1 MANVEIM
8 CKTTLKTTG
17 IFSEKLCKTF
27 PSRHI
32 PVQNNHFPPSFPPF
46 PTVFLTTP
54 RSLKIYNIIHYSTAP
69 TNTSTNN
76 LKERKANEN

>member
-8 CKTTLKTTG
+8 CKTTPKTLG
-17 IFSEKLCKTF
+17 VSSEKLCKTS

-32 PVQNNHFPPSFPPF
+32 PVQNSHFSPSFPPF

-54 RSLKIYNIIHYSTAP
+54 RSLEIYNIIHYSTAP